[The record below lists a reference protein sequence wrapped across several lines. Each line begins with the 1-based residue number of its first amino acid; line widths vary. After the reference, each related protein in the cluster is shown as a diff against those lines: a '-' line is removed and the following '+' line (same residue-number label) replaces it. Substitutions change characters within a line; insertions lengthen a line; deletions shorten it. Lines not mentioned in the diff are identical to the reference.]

1 MDRAVGEIALNLLQN
16 DRVCS
21 AKGIGASQYIY
32 RGQLTYEAVP
42 FVTSGK
48 TVLYFSQKSIAELIY
63 LRTFI

>member
-48 TVLYFSQKSIAELIY
+48 TFYISRRKALLS
-63 LRTFI
+63 